1 MSEANSPPTTT
12 AMQAETQESNARVVR
27 QAIAGLTPPQQAE
40 AMVREVWPSV
50 VEAQPAVAALGQ
62 KLISSVFLAPLGWLL
77 LAPLFF
83 KKIVPFLS
91 KRYTL
96 TNRRLMIQRGL
107 KPHPVQEV
115 ALADIDDVSIAAD
128 SHNSFYR
135 SATLDVL
142 SKDRK
147 VLTLVGV
154 PEADSFRQAII
165 NTVAAWVP
173 GKAKEFRPFIP
184 ASATPSSSTSTAIQ
198 KQSSA
203 IQK

>member
-1 MSEANSPPTTT
+1 MSEANNLPATT
-12 AMQAETQESNARVVR
+12 ATQPETQPSKAGVPR

-50 VEAQPAVAALGQ
+50 VEAQPGLAALGQ

-83 KKIVPFLS
+83 KKILPFLS

-107 KPHPVQEV
+107 KPQPVQEV
-115 ALADIDDVSIAAD
+115 LLADIDDVRIAAD
-128 SHNSFYR
+128 SHNTFYR
-135 SATLDVL
+135 CATLEVL
-142 SKDRK
+142 TKDRV

-184 ASATPSSSTSTAIQ
+184 ASA
-198 KQSSA
+198 K
-203 IQK
+203 